1 MKNIHPSIRE
11 VAVLQE
17 ATEMILSSMDVDT
30 VLHQILLIVR
40 NYFGVANCAVF
51 LLEPGSHELYCRAQ
65 NGYPDTSVRN
75 RRIKVG
81 QQQDITGWVAQNK
94 TPKYVPDVSKEASYA
109 ADSAVRS
116 ELALPLI
123 VRDEV
128 LGVLSIGSEQLDYF
142 NDSMIGL
149 LALFAGQA
157 AVAVE
162 NARLYSSERRRMRQI
177 ELFNLIARS
186 ATAANDVEQL
196 LANLADLIED
206 TFEASGVCLLLR
218 DHEGH
223 LAMRAYAG
231 KLTPTPAS
239 IAASERSGIIAQ
251 AFASRMNAV
260 ATQLLSRTDWP
271 ASFPESASEL
281 CVPLVSFG
289 ETLGALLI
297 AHASPQAFGAEDR
310 SIAQAAADVC
320 ATAIRNVQ
328 LSDELRRI
336 SNTDSLTGLYNQR
349 YLHVLAAQETSRS
362 RRYGKRFSLLML
374 EAKERTGASGDLDRA
389 DELLKAVAQALKR
402 QLRGVD
408 SVCRYGSDRLVII
421 LPETPSHSVSGVE
434 RKVQESLASISVQE
448 MPCQLALRFAV
459 AGYPENGATELELL
473 RTLLAHMEDGG
484 QQASAAG

>member
-1 MKNIHPSIRE
+1 
-11 VAVLQE
+11 
-17 ATEMILSSMDVDT
+17 MILSSMDVDT

-51 LLEPGSHELYCRAQ
+51 LLEPGSSELYCRAQ
-65 NGYPDTSVRN
+65 NGYPDGFSRN

-81 QQQDITGWVAQNK
+81 QEGITGWVAQNK
-94 TPKYVPDVSKEASYA
+94 TPKYVPDVAKDPAYVV
-109 ADSAVRS
+109 ADPAVRS

-128 LGVLSIGSEQLDYF
+128 LGVLSIGSDQLDYF
-142 NDSMIGL
+142 NDSMVGL

-177 ELFNLIARS
+177 ELINLIARS

-206 TFEASGVCLLLR
+206 TFDASGVCLLLR
-218 DHEGH
+218 DHEGQ

-231 KLTPTPAS
+231 KLAPTPAS
-239 IAASERSGIIAQ
+239 VASSERSGIIAQ

-260 ATQLLSRTDWP
+260 ADHLSSKSGWP
-271 ASFPESASEL
+271 ACFPESGSEL

-297 AHASPQAFGAEDR
+297 AHSSSQAFGAEER

-336 SNTDSLTGLYNQR
+336 TNTDSLTGVYNQR

-374 EAKERTGASGDLDRA
+374 EAKEQGGSPLDLDRA
-389 DELLKAVAQALKR
+389 DELLKQVAQVLKR
-402 QLRGVD
+402 QLRGID
-408 SVCRYGSDRLVII
+408 SVCRYGSDRFVII
-421 LPETPSHSVSGVE
+421 LPETPSQGVSGVE
-434 RKVQESLASISVQE
+434 RKIQESLASVSIQGAQVK
-448 MPCQLALRFAV
+448 LVLRFAIV
-459 AGYPENGATELELL
+459 SYPENGATELELL
-473 RTLLAHMEDGG
+473 KNLLARMDDGRE
-484 QQASAAG
+484 QASAAS

>member
-1 MKNIHPSIRE
+1 VKNIHPSIRE

-17 ATEMILSSMDVDT
+17 ATEMILSSVDVDT

-51 LLEPGSHELYCRAQ
+51 LLDPETSELYCRAQ
-65 NGYPDTSVRN
+65 NGYSDPSLRD
-75 RRIKVG
+75 RRIKLG
-81 QQQDITGWVAQNK
+81 DHGITGWVAQNK
-94 TPKYVPDVSKEASYA
+94 TPKYVPNVSKESSYA
-109 ADSAVRS
+109 HDPVVRS

-128 LGVLSIGSEQLDYF
+128 LGVLSIGSEHLDYF

-157 AVAVE
+157 AVAME

-177 ELFNLIARS
+177 ELINLIARS

-196 LANLADLIED
+196 VSNLADLIED
-206 TFEASGVCLLLR
+206 TFDASGVCLLLR
-218 DHEGH
+218 DHEGQ

-231 KLTPTPAS
+231 KLAPTPVS
-239 IAASERSGIIAQ
+239 VAASERSGIIAQ
-251 AFASRMNAV
+251 AFATRMNAV
-260 ATQLLSRTDWP
+260 ANQLTTRTDWP
-271 ASFPESASEL
+271 VCFAESGSEL
-281 CVPLVSFG
+281 CVPLVSLG

-297 AHASPQAFGAEDR
+297 AHASAQAFNAEER

-328 LSDELRRI
+328 LADELRRV
-336 SNTDSLTGLYNQR
+336 SNTDSLTGLYSQR

-374 EAKERTGASGDLDRA
+374 EAKEQSAAPADLDRG
-389 DELLKAVAQALKR
+389 DDLLKQVAQVLKR

-408 SVCRYGSDRLVII
+408 SVCRYGTDRFVII
-421 LPETPSHSVSGVE
+421 LPETPSQGLPGVQ
-434 RKVQESLASISVQE
+434 RKVQESLVSVPIQGTDSN
-448 MPCQLALRFAV
+448 LALRFAF
-459 AGYPENGATELELL
+459 ASYPENGATELELL
-473 RTLLAHMEDGG
+473 RNLLARMDESRE
-484 QQASAAG
+484 QASAAG